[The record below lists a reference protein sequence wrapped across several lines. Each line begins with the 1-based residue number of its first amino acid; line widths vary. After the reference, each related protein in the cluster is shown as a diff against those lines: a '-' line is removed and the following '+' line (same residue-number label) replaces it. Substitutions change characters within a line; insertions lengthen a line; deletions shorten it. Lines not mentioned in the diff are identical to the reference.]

1 MHNTGEVM
9 RRFFS
14 SLVIVLLVIF
24 ISSCNVS
31 KDKKDRGKFGGKAKH
46 HLVELGTI
54 VIKLEETGEIQ
65 PIREIEQKSQVSGEL
80 VKFYVEEGDYV
91 NKGDIIAEIIPDYN
105 QAEAI
110 LRVNSNLK
118 LAEIELENA
127 KEKYNKRKALFA
139 ENYISETELDIYKD
153 AYSTAQINYN
163 SAFQQYE
170 LVKEIESDDN
180 LSKLFSTASG
190 TIIQQ
195 PVEEGEMV
203 VSSSGSYSAGT
214 VILKLADL
222 SRMIVNTKI
231 NEVDISK
238 IEVGMKVNIQVD
250 AYPYENFNGEITKI
264 AAMAIDYNNVK
275 VFPVEI
281 ELEEVDERLKPG
293 MTANITIIGEERKD
307 IVVIP
312 IRCIFSDDEG
322 NDIVYQVINDSI
334 GTGNVVKT
342 GINNFQQVEIIEG
355 IAVGDTIST
364 KEPESEKD
372 DEMSIKFD

>member
-1 MHNTGEVM
+1 MKKY
-9 RRFFS
+9 FS
-14 SLVIVLLVIF
+14 SIVIVLLVIF
-24 ISSCNVS
+24 ISSCNIS
-31 KDKKDRGKFGGKAKH
+31 KGKKDRSKFGGKAKH
-46 HLVELGTI
+46 HKVELGTI

-65 PIREIEQKSQVSGEL
+65 PIREIEQKSQVSGKL
-80 VKFYVEEGDYV
+80 VKFFVEEGDYV
-91 NKGDIIAEIIPDYN
+91 NKGDLIAMIEPDFN

-118 LAEIELENA
+118 LSEIELENA
-127 KEKYNKRKALFA
+127 HEKYNKRKELFA
-139 ENYISETELDIYKD
+139 NNYISETELDNYKD
-153 AYSTAQINYN
+153 AYTTAQINYN
-163 SAFQQYE
+163 SALQQYE

-180 LSKLFSTASG
+180 LSKLHSTAFG
-190 TIIQQ
+190 TIIQK

-222 SRMIVNTKI
+222 SRMIVDTKI

-238 IEVGMKVNIQVD
+238 IKVGMKVNIQVD
-250 AYPYENFNGEITKI
+250 AYPYDNFDGEITKI
-264 AAMAIDYNNVK
+264 AAMAINYNNVK

-281 ELEEVDERLKPG
+281 ELMEVDERLKPG

-322 NDIVYQVINDSI
+322 NDIVYKVKNDTI
-334 GTGNVVKT
+334 GSGDVVKT
-342 GINNFQQVEIIEG
+342 GINNFQQVEIIDG

-364 KEPESEKD
+364 KEPELDKNSE
-372 DEMSIKFD
+372 MNIKFN

>member
-1 MHNTGEVM
+1 M
-9 RRFFS
+9 RKLLSRAM
-14 SLVIVLLVIF
+14 LVLLAIL

-31 KDKKDRGKFGGKAKH
+31 KGEKDRSKFGNKTKH
-46 HLVELGTI
+46 HNVELGTI

-80 VKFYVEEGDYV
+80 VKFFVEEGDYI
-91 NKGDIIAEIIPDYN
+91 NKGDLIAEIEPDFN

-127 KEKYNKRKALFA
+127 KDEFNKRKDLFA
-139 ENYISETELDIYKD
+139 ENYISDTELDAYKD
-153 AYSTAQINYN
+153 AYTTAQINYD
-163 SAFQQYE
+163 SALQQYE

-180 LSKLFSTASG
+180 LSKLYSTASG
-190 TIIQQ
+190 TIILK

-222 SRMIVNTKI
+222 SRMIVDTKI

-250 AYPYENFNGEITKI
+250 AYPYENFDGEITKI
-264 AAMAIDYNNVK
+264 AAMAISYNNVK

-281 ELEEVDERLKPG
+281 ELKEVDDRLKPG

-312 IRCIFSDDEG
+312 IRCIFSDDDG
-322 NDIVYQVINDSI
+322 NDIVYQVVRDSI
-334 GTGNVVKT
+334 GSGTVVKT

-364 KEPESEKD
+364 IEPESDKD
-372 DEMSIKFD
+372 IEMNIKFD

>member
-1 MHNTGEVM
+1 MAKFLNSTIIV
-9 RRFFS
+9 F
-14 SLVIVLLVIF
+14 LVIV
-24 ISSCNVS
+24 ISGCNVS
-31 KDKKDRGKFGGKAKH
+31 KGKKDRSKFGGKAKH
-46 HLVELGTI
+46 HKVELGTI

-80 VKFYVEEGDYV
+80 VKFYIEEGDYV
-91 NKGDIIAEIIPDYN
+91 NKGDLIAEIEPDFN

-127 KEKYNKRKALFA
+127 KEEFNKRKDLFA
-139 ENYISETELDIYKD
+139 ENYISDTELDTYKD
-153 AYSTAQINYN
+153 AYTTAQINYD
-163 SAFQQYE
+163 SALQQYE

-180 LSKLFSTASG
+180 LSKLYSTASG
-190 TIIQQ
+190 TIIQK

-222 SRMIVNTKI
+222 SRMIVDTNI

-250 AYPYENFNGEITKI
+250 AYPYENFDGEITKI
-264 AAMAIDYNNVK
+264 AAMAISYNNVK

-281 ELEEVDERLKPG
+281 ELKAVDERLKPG

-322 NDIVYQVINDSI
+322 NDIVYQVVSDSI
-334 GTGNVVKT
+334 GSGTVVKT

-364 KEPESEKD
+364 KEPESDKNL
-372 DEMSIKFD
+372 EMNIKFD

>member
-1 MHNTGEVM
+1 M
-9 RRFFS
+9 RKVFS
-14 SLVIVLLVIF
+14 KLIIVLLVII

-31 KDKKDRGKFGGKAKH
+31 KGNKDRSKFGGKTKH
-46 HLVELGTI
+46 HEVELGTI

-80 VKFYVEEGDYV
+80 VKFYVDEGDYV
-91 NKGDIIAEIIPDYN
+91 NKGEIIAEIVPDFN

-118 LAEIELENA
+118 LAEIELDNA
-127 KEKYNKRKALFA
+127 REKYNKRKTLYAD
-139 ENYISETELDIYKD
+139 NYISETELDTYKD
-153 AYSTAQINYN
+153 TYAKAQISYD
-163 SAFQQYE
+163 SALQQYE

-180 LSKLFSTASG
+180 LSKLYSTASG
-190 TIIQQ
+190 TIILK

-238 IEVGMKVNIQVD
+238 IEIGMQVNIQVD
-250 AYPYENFNGEITKI
+250 AYPYENFDGEITKI
-264 AAMAIDYNNVK
+264 AAMAISYNNVK

-281 ELEEVDERLKPG
+281 ELKEVDEKLKPG

-322 NDIVYQVINDSI
+322 NDIVYQVKNDSI
-334 GTGNVVKT
+334 GSGNVVKT
-342 GINNFQQVEIIEG
+342 GINNFQEVEIIEG

-372 DEMSIKFD
+372 SEMDIKFN

>member
-1 MHNTGEVM
+1 MKK
-9 RRFFS
+9 
-14 SLVIVLLVIF
+14 VILISVLLLTLIVIA
-24 ISSCNVS
+24 SCNVS
-31 KDKKDRGKFGGKAKH
+31 MDKKDRSKVGGRAH
-46 HLVELGTI
+46 NHEVELGTI

-80 VKFYVEEGDYV
+80 VKFYIEEGDFV
-91 NKGDIIAEIIPDYN
+91 NKDDLIAEIEPDYN

-127 KEKYNKRKALFA
+127 KEKYTKRKALFA
-139 ENYISETELDIYKD
+139 DNYISETELDNYKD
-153 AYSTAQINYN
+153 AYLTAQINHD
-163 SAFQQYE
+163 SALQQYE
-170 LVKEIESDDN
+170 LVKDIESADN
-180 LSKLFSTASG
+180 LSKLYSTASG
-190 TIIQQ
+190 TIILK

-238 IEVGMKVNIQVD
+238 IDVGMKVKIQVD
-250 AYPYENFNGEITKI
+250 AYPYENFDGKITKI
-264 AAMAIDYNNVK
+264 AAMAISYNNVK

-281 ELEEVDERLKPG
+281 ELGKVDNRLKPG

-322 NDIVYQVINDSI
+322 NDIVYKVVNDSI
-334 GTGNVVKT
+334 GTGIVVKT

-364 KEPESEKD
+364 KEPESKRED
-372 DEMSIKFD
+372 DLKIKFD

>member
-1 MHNTGEVM
+1 M
-9 RRFFS
+9 RKILS
-14 SLVIVLLVIF
+14 TTIIVLFVIL

-31 KDKKDRGKFGGKAKH
+31 KGKKDRSKFGGKAKH
-46 HLVELGTI
+46 HIVELGTI

-80 VKFYVEEGDYV
+80 VKFYVEEGDYIH
-91 NKGDIIAEIIPDYN
+91 KGDLIAEIEPDFN
-105 QAEAI
+105 QAESI

-127 KEKYNKRKALFA
+127 KEKYNKRKVLFA
-139 ENYISETELDIYKD
+139 ESYISDTELDTYKD
-153 AYSTAQINYN
+153 AFTTAQINYD
-163 SAFQQYE
+163 SALQQYE
-170 LVKEIESDDN
+170 LVKEIETENN

-190 TIIQQ
+190 TIIQK

-222 SRMIVNTKI
+222 SRMIVDTKI

-250 AYPYENFNGEITKI
+250 AYPYENFDGEITKI
-264 AAMAIDYNNVK
+264 AAMAISYNNVK

-281 ELEEVDERLKPG
+281 ELKEVDERLKPG

-322 NDIVYQVINDSI
+322 NDIVYQVVSDSI
-334 GTGNVVKT
+334 GSGNVVKT

-355 IAVGDTIST
+355 IVVGDTIST
-364 KEPESEKD
+364 KEPESKKD
-372 DEMSIKFD
+372 IEMNIKFD

>member
-1 MHNTGEVM
+1 M
-9 RRFFS
+9 RKILS
-14 SLVIVLLVIF
+14 SSIIVLLVIL

-31 KDKKDRGKFGGKAKH
+31 KGKKDRSKFGGKAKH
-46 HLVELGTI
+46 HIVELGTI

-80 VKFYVEEGDYV
+80 VKFYVEEGDYI
-91 NKGDIIAEIIPDYN
+91 NKGDLIAEIEPDFN

-139 ENYISETELDIYKD
+139 ENYISDTELDTYKD
-153 AYSTAQINYN
+153 AYTTAQINYD
-163 SAFQQYE
+163 SALQQYE
-170 LVKEIESDDN
+170 LVKEIETENN

-190 TIIQQ
+190 TIIQK

-222 SRMIVNTKI
+222 SRMIVDTKI

-250 AYPYENFNGEITKI
+250 AYPYENFDGEITKI
-264 AAMAIDYNNVK
+264 AAMAISYNNVK

-281 ELEEVDERLKPG
+281 ELKEVDERLKPG

-322 NDIVYQVINDSI
+322 NDIVYQVVSDSI
-334 GTGNVVKT
+334 GSGNVVKT

-364 KEPESEKD
+364 IEPESKKD
-372 DEMSIKFD
+372 IEMNIKFD

>member
-1 MHNTGEVM
+1 MKKV
-9 RRFFS
+9 FS
-14 SLVIVLLVIF
+14 GIIIVLMVLL
-24 ISSCNVS
+24 ISGCNVS
-31 KDKKDRGKFGGKAKH
+31 KGKKDRSKFGVNTKH
-46 HLVELGTI
+46 HKVELGTI

-91 NKGDIIAEIIPDYN
+91 NKGDLLAEIVPDFN
-105 QAEAI
+105 QAESI

-118 LAEIELENA
+118 LAEIELENTR
-127 KEKYNKRKALFA
+127 EKYNKRKDLFA
-139 ENYISETELDIYKD
+139 NDYISETELDTYKD
-153 AYSTAQINYN
+153 SYTKAQINYD
-163 SAFQQYE
+163 SALQQYE
-170 LVKEIESDDN
+170 LVKEIESDNN
-180 LSKLFSTASG
+180 LSKLYSTASG
-190 TIIQQ
+190 TIIQK

-222 SRMIVNTKI
+222 SRMIVNAKI

-250 AYPYENFNGEITKI
+250 AYPYENFDGRITKT
-264 AAMAIDYNNVK
+264 AAMAISYNNVK
-275 VFPVEI
+275 VFPIEI
-281 ELEEVDERLKPG
+281 ELIEVDEKLKPG

-334 GTGNVVKT
+334 GTSSVVKT

-355 IAVGDTIST
+355 IAVDDTIST
-364 KEPESEKD
+364 KEPESNKD
-372 DEMSIKFD
+372 SEIKIKFNK

>member
-1 MHNTGEVM
+1 MKKYFC
-9 RRFFS
+9 RII
-14 SLVIVLLVIF
+14 LVLLVIL

-31 KDKKDRGKFGGKAKH
+31 KGKKDRSKFGGKAKH
-46 HLVELGTI
+46 HKVELGTI

-65 PIREIEQKSQVSGEL
+65 PIREIEQKSQVSGKL
-80 VKFYVEEGDYV
+80 VKFFVEEGDYV
-91 NKGDIIAEIIPDYN
+91 NKGDLIAMIEPDFN

-118 LAEIELENA
+118 LSEIELENA
-127 KEKYNKRKALFA
+127 REKYNKRKELFA
-139 ENYISETELDIYKD
+139 NNYISETELDNYKD
-153 AYSTAQINYN
+153 AYTTAQINYN
-163 SAFQQYE
+163 SALQQYE

-180 LSKLFSTASG
+180 LSKLHSTAFG
-190 TIIQQ
+190 TIIQK

-222 SRMIVNTKI
+222 SRMIVDTKI

-238 IEVGMKVNIQVD
+238 IEIGMKVNIQVD
-250 AYPYENFNGEITKI
+250 AYPYDNFDGEITKI
-264 AAMAIDYNNVK
+264 AAMAINYNNVK

-281 ELEEVDERLKPG
+281 ELKEVDERLKPG

-322 NDIVYQVINDSI
+322 NDIVYKVKNDTI
-334 GTGNVVKT
+334 GSGDIVKT
-342 GINNFQQVEIIEG
+342 GINNFQQVEIIDG

-364 KEPESEKD
+364 KEPESEKTN
-372 DEMSIKFD
+372 EMNIKFD

>member
-1 MHNTGEVM
+1 M
-9 RRFFS
+9 RKVLNS
-14 SLVIVLLVIF
+14 MIIILLAVLLI
-24 ISSCNVS
+24 SCNVS
-31 KDKKDRGKFGGKAKH
+31 KGKKDRSKFGGKAKH
-46 HLVELGTI
+46 HKVELGTI

-80 VKFYVEEGDYV
+80 VKFFVEEGDYI
-91 NKGDIIAEIIPDYN
+91 NKGDLIAEIEPDFS

-139 ENYISETELDIYKD
+139 DNYISETELDNYKD
-153 AYSTAQINYN
+153 AYTTAQINYD
-163 SAFQQYE
+163 SALQQYE
-170 LVKEIESDDN
+170 LVKEIESDNN
-180 LSKLFSTASG
+180 LSKLYSTASG
-190 TIIQQ
+190 TIIQK

-203 VSSSGSYSAGT
+203 VSSSGSYSSGT

-238 IEVGMKVNIQVD
+238 IEIGMKVNIQVD
-250 AYPYENFNGEITKI
+250 AYPYEDFNGKITKI
-264 AAMAIDYNNVK
+264 AAMAINYNNVK

-281 ELEEVDERLKPG
+281 ELKEVDEKLKPG

-322 NDIVYQVINDSI
+322 NDIVYKVKNDTI
-334 GTGNVVKT
+334 GSGDVVKT
-342 GINNFQQVEIIEG
+342 GINNFQEVEIIEG

-372 DEMSIKFD
+372 DEVNIKFK

>member
-1 MHNTGEVM
+1 M
-9 RRFFS
+9 RKVLNS
-14 SLVIVLLVIF
+14 MIIILLTVLLI
-24 ISSCNVS
+24 SCNAS
-31 KDKKDRGKFGGKAKH
+31 KGKKDRSKFGGKAKH
-46 HLVELGTI
+46 HKVELGTI

-65 PIREIEQKSQVSGEL
+65 PIREIEQKSQVSGKL
-80 VKFYVEEGDYV
+80 VKFFVEEGDYI
-91 NKGDIIAEIIPDYN
+91 NKGDLIAEIEPDFS

-139 ENYISETELDIYKD
+139 DNYISEIELDNYKD
-153 AYSTAQINYN
+153 AYTTAQINYD
-163 SAFQQYE
+163 SALQQYE
-170 LVKEIESDDN
+170 LIKEIESDNN
-180 LSKLFSTASG
+180 LSKLYSTASG
-190 TIIQQ
+190 TIILK

-238 IEVGMKVNIQVD
+238 IEIGMKVNIQVD
-250 AYPYENFNGEITKI
+250 AYPYEDFNGKITKI
-264 AAMAIDYNNVK
+264 AAMAINYNNVK

-281 ELEEVDERLKPG
+281 ELEEVDEKLKPG

-322 NDIVYQVINDSI
+322 NDIVYKVKNDSI
-334 GTGNVVKT
+334 GSGDIVKT
-342 GINNFQQVEIIEG
+342 GINNFQEVEIIEG

-372 DEMSIKFD
+372 DEVNIKFK

>member
-1 MHNTGEVM
+1 M
-9 RRFFS
+9 RKVLNS
-14 SLVIVLLVIF
+14 IIIILLTVLLI
-24 ISSCNVS
+24 SCNVS
-31 KDKKDRGKFGGKAKH
+31 KGKKDRSKFGGKAKH
-46 HLVELGTI
+46 HKVELGTI

-80 VKFYVEEGDYV
+80 VKFYVKEGKYI
-91 NKGDIIAEIIPDYN
+91 NKGDLIAEIEPDFS

-118 LAEIELENA
+118 LSEIELENA

-139 ENYISETELDIYKD
+139 DNFISETELDNYKD
-153 AYSTAQINYN
+153 AYTTAQINYD
-163 SAFQQYE
+163 SALQQYE
-170 LVKEIESDDN
+170 LVKEIESDNN
-180 LSKLFSTASG
+180 LSKLYSTASG
-190 TIIQQ
+190 TIIQK

-222 SRMIVNTKI
+222 SRMIVNAKI

-238 IEVGMKVNIQVD
+238 IEIGMKVNIQVD
-250 AYPYENFNGEITKI
+250 AYPYEDFNGEITKI
-264 AAMAIDYNNVK
+264 AAMAINYNNVK

-322 NDIVYQVINDSI
+322 NDIVYKVKNDTI
-334 GTGNVVKT
+334 GSGDVVKT
-342 GINNFQQVEIIEG
+342 GINNFQEVEIIEG

-364 KEPESEKD
+364 KEPESVKD
-372 DEMSIKFD
+372 DEMKIKFD

>member
-1 MHNTGEVM
+1 MKKYFCSIVM
-9 RRFFS
+9 
-14 SLVIVLLVIF
+14 VLLVIF

-31 KDKKDRGKFGGKAKH
+31 KGKKDRSKFGGKAKH
-46 HLVELGTI
+46 HKVELGTI

-80 VKFYVEEGDYV
+80 VKFYVEEGNYV
-91 NKGDIIAEIIPDYN
+91 NKGDIIAEIIPDFN

-118 LAEIELENA
+118 LAEIELENSR
-127 KEKYNKRKALFA
+127 EKYNKRKALYVD
-139 ENYISETELDIYKD
+139 NYISETELDNYKD
-153 AYSTAQINYN
+153 TYTTAQINYD
-163 SAFQQYE
+163 SALQQYE
-170 LVKEIESDDN
+170 LIKEIESDN
-180 LSKLFSTASG
+180 NISKLYSTASG
-190 TIIQQ
+190 TIILK

-250 AYPYENFNGEITKI
+250 AYPYENFDGKITKI
-264 AAMAIDYNNVK
+264 AAMAISYNNVK

-281 ELEEVDERLKPG
+281 ELLKVDERLKPG
-293 MTANITIIGEERKD
+293 MTANITIIGEQRKD

-355 IAVGDTIST
+355 IVVGDTIST
-364 KEPESEKD
+364 KEPKSEKNS
-372 DEMSIKFD
+372 EMNIKFN

>member
-1 MHNTGEVM
+1 M
-9 RRFFS
+9 RKV
-14 SLVIVLLVIF
+14 LNGIIIILLTVLLI
-24 ISSCNVS
+24 SCNAS
-31 KDKKDRGKFGGKAKH
+31 KGKKDRSKFGGKDKNH
-46 HLVELGTI
+46 KVELGTI

-80 VKFYVEEGDYV
+80 VKFFVEEGDFI
-91 NKGDIIAEIIPDYN
+91 NKGDLIAEIEPDFS

-139 ENYISETELDIYKD
+139 DNYISETELDNYKD
-153 AYSTAQINYN
+153 AYTTAQINYD
-163 SAFQQYE
+163 SALQQYE
-170 LVKEIESDDN
+170 LVKEIESDNN
-180 LSKLFSTASG
+180 LSKLYSTASG
-190 TIIQQ
+190 TIIQKS
-195 PVEEGEMV
+195 VEEGEMV

-238 IEVGMKVNIQVD
+238 IEIGMKVNIQVD
-250 AYPYENFNGEITKI
+250 AYPYEDFNGKITKI
-264 AAMAIDYNNVK
+264 AAMAINYNNVK

-281 ELEEVDERLKPG
+281 ELEEVDEKLKPG

-322 NDIVYQVINDSI
+322 NDIVYKVKNDTI
-334 GTGNVVKT
+334 GSGDVVKT
-342 GINNFQQVEIIEG
+342 GINNFQEVEIIEG

-372 DEMSIKFD
+372 DEVNIKFN

>member
-1 MHNTGEVM
+1 MKKIMVITILILT
-9 RRFFS
+9 
-14 SLVIVLLVIF
+14 SLLII
-24 ISSCNVS
+24 SCNVS
-31 KDKKDRGKFGGKAKH
+31 KGKKDRSKFGGKAKNH
-46 HLVELGTI
+46 EVELGTI

-65 PIREIEQKSQVSGEL
+65 PIREIEQKSQVSGKL
-80 VKFYVEEGDYV
+80 VKFYIEEGDYV
-91 NKGDIIAEIIPDYN
+91 SKGDIIAEIEPDYN

-110 LRVNSNLK
+110 LRINSNLK
-118 LAEIELENA
+118 LTEIELENA
-127 KEKYNKRKALFA
+127 KEKYNKRKALYA
-139 ENYISETELDIYKD
+139 DNYISETELDNYKD
-153 AYSTAQINYN
+153 AFTTAQINYD
-163 SAFQQYE
+163 SAVQQYE
-170 LVKEIESDDN
+170 LVRFIESDNN
-180 LSKLFSTASG
+180 LSKLYSTASG
-190 TIIQQ
+190 TIILK

-264 AAMAIDYNNVK
+264 AAMAINYNNVK

-281 ELEEVDERLKPG
+281 ELGEVDKRLKPG

-312 IRCIFSDDEG
+312 IRCIFSDEDG
-322 NDIVYQVINDSI
+322 NDIVYKVVKDSI
-334 GTGNVVKT
+334 GDGIVVKT

-355 IAVGDTIST
+355 VAVGDTIST
-364 KEPESEKD
+364 KEPESKKED
-372 DEMSIKFD
+372 DLKIKFD

>member
-1 MHNTGEVM
+1 MKKV
-9 RRFFS
+9 FFITTLII
-14 SLVIVLLVIF
+14 SLIF

-31 KDKKDRGKFGGKAKH
+31 NGKKDRSKFGGKAKNH
-46 HLVELGTI
+46 QVELGTI

-80 VKFYVEEGDYV
+80 VKFHIEEGDFV
-91 NKGDIIAEIIPDYN
+91 NKGDLIAEIEPDYN

-139 ENYISETELDIYKD
+139 DNYISETELDNYKD
-153 AYSTAQINYN
+153 TYSTAQINYD
-163 SAFQQYE
+163 SALQQYE
-170 LVKEIESDDN
+170 LIKDIESADN
-180 LSKLFSTASG
+180 LSKLYSTASG
-190 TIIQQ
+190 TIILK

-250 AYPYENFNGEITKI
+250 AYPYETFDGSITKI
-264 AAMAIDYNNVK
+264 AAMAINYNNVK

-281 ELEEVDERLKPG
+281 ELGEVDKRLKPG

-322 NDIVYQVINDSI
+322 NDIVYKVVKDSI
-334 GTGNVVKT
+334 GAGIVVKT

-364 KEPESEKD
+364 KEPESKID
-372 DEMSIKFD
+372 DDLKIKFD

>member
-1 MHNTGEVM
+1 M
-9 RRFFS
+9 RKFFS
-14 SLVIVLLVIF
+14 GTIIVLLI
-24 ISSCNVS
+24 ILLSGCNVS
-31 KDKKDRGKFGGKAKH
+31 KGKKDRSKFGGKAKH
-46 HLVELGTI
+46 HKVELGTI

-80 VKFYVEEGDYV
+80 VKFFVEEGDYV
-91 NKGDIIAEIIPDYN
+91 NKGDLIAEIEPDFS

-139 ENYISETELDIYKD
+139 DNYISETELDNYKD
-153 AYSTAQINYN
+153 SYTSAQINHD
-163 SAFQQYE
+163 SALQQYE
-170 LVKEIESDDN
+170 LIKEIESDNN
-180 LSKLFSTASG
+180 LSKLYSTASG
-190 TIIQQ
+190 TIIQK

-222 SRMIVNTKI
+222 SRMIVNAKI

-238 IEVGMKVNIQVD
+238 IEIGMKVNIQVD
-250 AYPYENFNGEITKI
+250 AYPYENFDGKITKI
-264 AAMAIDYNNVK
+264 AAMAISYNNVK

-364 KEPESEKD
+364 KEPESKKD
-372 DEMSIKFD
+372 SEMNIKFN

>member
-1 MHNTGEVM
+1 M
-9 RRFFS
+9 RKVLNS
-14 SLVIVLLVIF
+14 VIIILLAVLLI
-24 ISSCNVS
+24 SCNAS
-31 KDKKDRGKFGGKAKH
+31 KGKKDRSKFGGKAKH
-46 HLVELGTI
+46 HKVELGTI

-80 VKFYVEEGDYV
+80 VKFFVEEGDYV
-91 NKGDIIAEIIPDYN
+91 NKDDLIAEIEPDFS

-139 ENYISETELDIYKD
+139 DNYISETELDNYKD
-153 AYSTAQINYN
+153 AYTTAQINYD
-163 SAFQQYE
+163 SALQQYE
-170 LVKEIESDDN
+170 LIKEIESDNN
-180 LSKLFSTASG
+180 LSKLYSTASG
-190 TIIQQ
+190 TIILK

-238 IEVGMKVNIQVD
+238 IEIGMKVNIQVD
-250 AYPYENFNGEITKI
+250 AYPYEDFNGKITKI
-264 AAMAIDYNNVK
+264 AAMAINYNNVK

-281 ELEEVDERLKPG
+281 ELEEVDEKLKPG

-322 NDIVYQVINDSI
+322 NDIVYKVKNDSI
-334 GTGNVVKT
+334 GSGDVVKT
-342 GINNFQQVEIIEG
+342 GINNFQEVEIIEG

-364 KEPESEKD
+364 KEPKSEKD
-372 DEMSIKFD
+372 DEVNIKFK

>member
-1 MHNTGEVM
+1 M
-9 RRFFS
+9 RKFFN
-14 SLVIVLLVIF
+14 SLIIVLLVIL
-24 ISSCNVS
+24 IGSCNIS
-31 KDKKDRGKFGGKAKH
+31 KGKKDKSKFGGKSKH
-46 HLVELGTI
+46 HQVELGTI

-80 VKFYVEEGDYV
+80 VKFFVEEGDYI
-91 NKGDIIAEIIPDYN
+91 NKGDLIAEIIPDFN

-118 LAEIELENA
+118 LSEIELENA
-127 KEKYNKRKALFA
+127 KEKYNKRKALYA
-139 ENYISETELDIYKD
+139 ENYISETELDNYKD
-153 AYSTAQINYN
+153 AYTIAQINYN
-163 SAFQQYE
+163 SALQQYE

-180 LSKLFSTASG
+180 LSKLYSTVSG
-190 TIIQQ
+190 TVIQKL
-195 PVEEGEMV
+195 VEEGEMV

-238 IEVGMKVNIQVD
+238 IDVGMKVDIQVD
-250 AYPYENFNGEITKI
+250 AYPYENFDGEITKI
-264 AAMAIDYNNVK
+264 AAMAISYNNVK

-281 ELEEVDERLKPG
+281 ELEEVNEKLKPG

-307 IVVIP
+307 IIVIP
-312 IRCIFSDDEG
+312 IRCIFSDDDG
-322 NDIVYQVINDSI
+322 NDIVYQVISDSI

-342 GINNFQQVEIIEG
+342 GINNFQNVEIIEG

-372 DEMSIKFD
+372 SEMNIRFQ